1 MPINTSMN
9 RWSRIDSNKDIET
22 LSSNHRMGSAKQTST
37 GNPQFDRNITGAD
50 LSSQTNSLP
59 HQPGDSFSE
68 LG

>member
-1 MPINTSMN
+1 MPINTSIY
-9 RWSRIDSNKDIET
+9 RWSRIASNKDIET
-22 LSSNHRMGSAKQTST
+22 LSSNHRMGAAKQTST
-37 GNPQFDRNITGAD
+37 GNPKFDRNITGTD